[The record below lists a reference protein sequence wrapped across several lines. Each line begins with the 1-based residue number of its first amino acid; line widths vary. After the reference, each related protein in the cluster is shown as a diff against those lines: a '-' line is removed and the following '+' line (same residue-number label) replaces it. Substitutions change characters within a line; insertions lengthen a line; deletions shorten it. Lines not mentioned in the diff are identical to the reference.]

1 MSELQWQSCSFA
13 DLDGRVLYAML
24 AARQQV
30 FIVEQNCPYLDA
42 DGADPHC
49 AHLTAWRRGE
59 IAAYA
64 RLVPPGLKFAEASIG
79 RVLTTSVGRGQ
90 GLGRALMLR
99 ALSGIE
105 QAFGD
110 GPVRIGAQQYLDRFY
125 QSLGFNTMSPS
136 YLEDGIPHVEM
147 LKN

>member
-13 DLDGRVLYAML
+13 DLDGKVLYAML

-49 AHLTAWRRGE
+49 AHLIAWRRGE

-64 RLVPPGLKFAEASIG
+64 RLVPPKLKFAEASIG
-79 RVLTTSVGRGQ
+79 RVLTTPIGRGQ
-90 GLGRALMLR
+90 GLGHELMIR
-99 ALSGIE
+99 ALSSVAHAYG
-105 QAFGD
+105 G
-110 GPVRIGAQQYLDRFY
+110 GPVRIGAQQYLERFY
-125 QSLGFNTMSPS
+125 QSFGFYTVSAS
-136 YLEDGIPHVEM
+136 YLEDGIAHVEM
-147 LKN
+147 LKP

>member
-1 MSELQWQSCSFA
+1 MSDLKWRTYSFA
-13 DLDGRVLYAML
+13 DLGADTLYALL

-49 AHLTAWRRGE
+49 AHLIAWRNDE
-59 IAAYA
+59 IAAHA

-79 RVLTTSVGRGQ
+79 RVLTTAIGRGQ
-90 GLGRALMLR
+90 GLGRELMQR
-99 ALSGIE
+99 ALTGV
-105 QAFGD
+105 ADAYGV
-110 GPVRIGAQQYLDRFY
+110 GPVRIGAQQYLERFY
-125 QSLGFNTMSPS
+125 QSLGFVTVSPS

-147 LKN
+147 LKV